1 MIREAIAKLMN
12 KEDLTYDEAIGV
24 MEEMMDGT
32 ATQAQMGGFLT
43 ALSMQGETIEEIT
56 AFATVMRE
64 KGVKITPER
73 EVIDIVGTG
82 GDQVG
87 TFNISTTS
95 AFVVAAGGVPV
106 AKHGNRSVS
115 SKSGA
120 ADVLE
125 KLGINVALKA
135 EENEKVLKET
145 GICFFF
151 APVYHSS
158 MKYAA
163 PVRKELGVRTVF
175 NILGPL
181 SNPAAA
187 TMQLLGVYDEKLA
200 EPLAKVLANL
210 GVTRGVA
217 VCGAD
222 GLDEITLTGAT
233 KVYEIR
239 NGEITSYSITPEQF
253 GLKSCPL
260 EELIGGTPEENA
272 QITLDI
278 LTGKETGAKRDVV
291 LMNAGM
297 SLYLGIDG
305 ITLEDVENIAKACI
319 SLRWDVVAV
328 DPGPFTSK
336 LAFYRELISAEEPNI
351 PPQADEAGKTVL
363 IAAGSATP
371 VTKKQMEILCQD
383 PRHVR
388 VSVEPLPLIEGG
400 DVALD
405 EVFKAVNK
413 AAELLESD
421 NQPRA
426 ILFETALHGE
436 LLNLDEED
444 KKHGY
449 AGGMSANRI
458 NAGLGTIISQV
469 LEQVGRE
476 RIAGLYTT
484 GGDTMVNV
492 CYQLGV
498 ECIEVMDYVIPQTDV
513 GRLVGK
519 YDGLP
524 IVGKGGLTGNDNT
537 ACDIVE
543 RLFKESAR

>member
-1 MIREAIAKLMN
+1 MIREAIAKLME
-12 KEDLTYDEAIGV
+12 KEDLTYEEARGV

-64 KGVKITPER
+64 KGVKIKPER
-73 EVIDIVGTG
+73 GVIDIVGTG

-125 KLGINVALKA
+125 KLGVKD
-135 EENEKVLKET
+135 T

-187 TMQLLGVYDEKLA
+187 TMQLLGVYNEKLA
-200 EPLAKVLANL
+200 EPLAKVLSNL

-222 GLDEITLTGAT
+222 GLDEITLTGVT

-239 NGEITSYSITPEQF
+239 DGEITSYSITPEQF

-260 EELIGGTPEENA
+260 EELVGGTPEENA

-305 ITLEDVENIAKACI
+305 ITLEEGIQKAK
-319 SLRWDVVAV
+319 
-328 DPGPFTSK
+328 
-336 LAFYRELISAEEPNI
+336 ELIESGAAYKKYQEFRDATQNI
-351 PPQADEAGKTVL
+351 
-363 IAAGSATP
+363 
-371 VTKKQMEILCQD
+371 
-383 PRHVR
+383 
-388 VSVEPLPLIEGG
+388 
-400 DVALD
+400 
-405 EVFKAVNK
+405 
-413 AAELLESD
+413 
-421 NQPRA
+421 
-426 ILFETALHGE
+426 
-436 LLNLDEED
+436 
-444 KKHGY
+444 
-449 AGGMSANRI
+449 
-458 NAGLGTIISQV
+458 
-469 LEQVGRE
+469 
-476 RIAGLYTT
+476 
-484 GGDTMVNV
+484 
-492 CYQLGV
+492 
-498 ECIEVMDYVIPQTDV
+498 
-513 GRLVGK
+513 
-519 YDGLP
+519 
-524 IVGKGGLTGNDNT
+524 
-537 ACDIVE
+537 
-543 RLFKESAR
+543 